1 MHAACMFC
9 RLLQIV
15 MVRNCDICQ
24 PNLRTHDDGLRSKQ
38 SSKVMAVLAAM
49 LPDVRLFYLRLIS
62 GDEIFRARN
71 FVVIRQAYPL
81 LSEPVAVLLSYLCL
95 YSFIDV
101 KKRILCS

>member
-1 MHAACMFC
+1 MFC

-15 MVRNCDICQ
+15 MVRNCGICQ

-71 FVVIRQAYPL
+71 LVVIRACSGP
-81 LSEPVAVLLSYLCL
+81 SFI